1 MKSPIKWLGGKYWL
15 SRKLD
20 RLIGEVRPKTVA
32 EPFCGG
38 LSFSLHYEFD
48 NVIANDMN
56 MPLVNFY
63 RQLQGGLSY
72 IPENYSIDSGFYYQ
86 ARENL
91 NALISSNS
99 VDCAESARLFFFLN
113 KQCYNGLMRMNLS
126 GRLNMPHG
134 SLYKKVHEP
143 VGFDLFKEVA
153 SDWQFNQ
160 GCFSLLDVSQADL
173 MFIDPPYEKT
183 FTNYSGKGFDSTKQ
197 IELLDWI
204 VDNNKPTIYCNSAV
218 NSLAKACKSRGFQVY
233 KVLAPRS
240 ISCKADGR
248 KPVEELIAFRGF
260 GDNRKFSKI
269 VDGVTRWDIR

>member
-99 VDCAESARLFFFLN
+99 VDCAESARLFFF
-113 KQCYNGLMRMNLS
+113 
-126 GRLNMPHG
+126 P
-134 SLYKKVHEP
+134 
-143 VGFDLFKEVA
+143 
-153 SDWQFNQ
+153 
-160 GCFSLLDVSQADL
+160 
-173 MFIDPPYEKT
+173 
-183 FTNYSGKGFDSTKQ
+183 
-197 IELLDWI
+197 
-204 VDNNKPTIYCNSAV
+204 
-218 NSLAKACKSRGFQVY
+218 
-233 KVLAPRS
+233 
-240 ISCKADGR
+240 
-248 KPVEELIAFRGF
+248 
-260 GDNRKFSKI
+260 
-269 VDGVTRWDIR
+269 